1 MIGGKDKWHIP
12 VPHKEM
18 SGKRNFD
25 VEFVSLY
32 MYVCNMLIIQH
43 EQLGTKLLT
52 TIFSNLTKFI
62 QKKLM
67 FIVIYFLAFKPNFK
81 SKYL

>member
-1 MIGGKDKWHIP
+1 
-12 VPHKEM
+12 M

-32 MYVCNMLIIQH
+32 MYVCNMLIIQQ

-52 TIFSNLTKFI
+52 TIFSNLTKLI
-62 QKKLM
+62 QNKLD
-67 FIVIYFLAFKPNFK
+67 IYCNLFFGI
-81 SKYL
+81 